1 MAAWDL
7 VIKPK
12 NKGGLGV
19 INLTLQNEALQLK
32 QLDKFYC
39 KVDVQWVNLIWKTYY
54 STEVPHMAKE
64 KGSFWWKDLLRLNFQ
79 MRGVAFCVPSRG
91 DTISFWHDLIDDKIH
106 SVAFPNL
113 FAYARNQRIY
123 LWELKIKGNEEF
135 LDCLG
140 FRV

>member
-64 KGSFWWKDLLRLNFQ
+64 KGSFWWKDLLRLNLQ

-91 DTISFWHDLIDDKIH
+91 DTISF
-106 SVAFPNL
+106 
-113 FAYARNQRIY
+113 
-123 LWELKIKGNEEF
+123 
-135 LDCLG
+135 
-140 FRV
+140 

>member
-39 KVDVQWVNLIWKTYY
+39 KVDVQWVK
-54 STEVPHMAKE
+54 P
-64 KGSFWWKDLLRLNFQ
+64 
-79 MRGVAFCVPSRG
+79 
-91 DTISFWHDLIDDKIH
+91 
-106 SVAFPNL
+106 
-113 FAYARNQRIY
+113 
-123 LWELKIKGNEEF
+123 
-135 LDCLG
+135 
-140 FRV
+140 